1 MKALLAQQS
10 MPDRRNEISF
20 DTALDK
26 SYAGI
31 GDNVGSASGIFDDAK
46 GKQKGSA
53 GVRDASNDLAV
64 EEPDTKIFA
73 AMFGAGED
81 DDEEAQRPVEDE
93 STLGVN
99 SRQQKAADTHT
110 HTHTHTHAGGEGGG
124 TGGGGRVSLPHSRLF
139 DKVLITSTQIRA
151 LIGPQ

>member
-10 MPDRRNEISF
+10 MPDRRNDISF

-53 GVRDASNDLAV
+53 GVREDGAVV

-99 SRQQKAADTHT
+99 SRQQKAADAHT
-110 HTHTHTHAGGEGGG
+110 HTHTLTGGEGGG
-124 TGGGGRVSLPHSRLF
+124 GSGGGGRVSLPHSRLV

-151 LIGPQ
+151 LIGP